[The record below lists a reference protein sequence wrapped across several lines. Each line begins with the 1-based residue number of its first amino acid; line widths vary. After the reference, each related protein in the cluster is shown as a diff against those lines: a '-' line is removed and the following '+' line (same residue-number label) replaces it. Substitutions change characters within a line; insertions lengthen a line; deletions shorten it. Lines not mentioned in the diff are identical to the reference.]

1 MLSIVQ
7 VQLFNNHTLD
17 PPKAYAVSF
26 CDPQFEHMETEVQ

>member
-17 PPKAYAVSF
+17 LPKAYVVSF
-26 CDPQFEHMETEVQ
+26 YDPQFEHMETEVQ